1 MSRSIR
7 LLNLLQQLRESRYP
21 VTAQVLAERLG
32 ISIRSIYRD
41 IDSLRAQGVRIDAS
55 AGLGFQ
61 LKEDILLPPVT
72 FNENEAEALFL
83 ALEWLKDVPD
93 QAMKSAAVS
102 IYSKLYAVLP
112 EHRKYLI
119 DDMTLG
125 VTHYWHPV
133 DEALVEQV
141 RLAIR
146 KQVKIKVDYCDEHK
160 RISQRSLWPFAL
172 GYLYDKVVLAAWCE
186 LRQAFRHFRID
197 RIHDLQMSEEIYPE
211 FKKHLFQRWWK
222 QEMQRTTDKN

>member
-72 FNENEAEALFL
+72 FNENEAEASIFSFRVVERRSRSGNEIGSCFNLF
-83 ALEWLKDVPD
+83 
-93 QAMKSAAVS
+93 
-102 IYSKLYAVLP
+102 
-112 EHRKYLI
+112 
-119 DDMTLG
+119 
-125 VTHYWHPV
+125 
-133 DEALVEQV
+133 
-141 RLAIR
+141 
-146 KQVKIKVDYCDEHK
+146 
-160 RISQRSLWPFAL
+160 
-172 GYLYDKVVLAAWCE
+172 
-186 LRQAFRHFRID
+186 
-197 RIHDLQMSEEIYPE
+197 
-211 FKKHLFQRWWK
+211 
-222 QEMQRTTDKN
+222 

>member
-7 LLNLLQQLRESRYP
+7 LLNLLQQLREARYP
-21 VTAQVLAERLG
+21 VTAQVLAERMG
-32 ISIRSIYRD
+32 ISVRSIYRD
-41 IDSLRAQGVRIDAS
+41 IDSLREQGVRIEAS

-93 QAMKSAAVS
+93 QSLKSAAVS

-112 EHRKYLI
+112 KHRKYLL

-125 VTHYWHPV
+125 VAHYWHLV

-141 RLAIR
+141 RIAIR
-146 KQVKIKVDYCDEHK
+146 HQVKIKVDYCDEKK
-160 RISQRSLWPFAL
+160 RLSERLLWPFAL
-172 GYLYDKVVLAAWCE
+172 GYLHDKVVLAAWCE

-197 RIHDLQMSEEIYPE
+197 RIHQLHISQDVYPE
-211 FKKHLFQRWWK
+211 FKKLLFQKWWK
-222 QEMQRTTDKN
+222 QEMQKATDKN

>member
-160 RISQRSLWPFAL
+160 RISQRSLYFL
-172 GYLYDKVVLAAWCE
+172 L
-186 LRQAFRHFRID
+186 
-197 RIHDLQMSEEIYPE
+197 
-211 FKKHLFQRWWK
+211 
-222 QEMQRTTDKN
+222 

>member
-7 LLNLLQQLRESRYP
+7 LLNLLQQLREARYP
-21 VTAQVLAERLG
+21 ITAQVLAESLN
-32 ISIRSIYRD
+32 ISVRSVYRD
-41 IDSLRAQGVRIDAS
+41 IDSLREQGVRIDAS

-112 EHRKYLI
+112 EHRKY
-119 DDMTLG
+119 
-125 VTHYWHPV
+125 
-133 DEALVEQV
+133 
-141 RLAIR
+141 
-146 KQVKIKVDYCDEHK
+146 
-160 RISQRSLWPFAL
+160 
-172 GYLYDKVVLAAWCE
+172 
-186 LRQAFRHFRID
+186 
-197 RIHDLQMSEEIYPE
+197 
-211 FKKHLFQRWWK
+211 
-222 QEMQRTTDKN
+222 